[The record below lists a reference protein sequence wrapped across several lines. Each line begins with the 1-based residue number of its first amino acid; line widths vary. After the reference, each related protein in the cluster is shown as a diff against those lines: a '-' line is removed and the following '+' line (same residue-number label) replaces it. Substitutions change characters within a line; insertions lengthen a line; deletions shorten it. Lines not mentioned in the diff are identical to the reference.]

1 MESMRYGR
9 NEHSLVNQLYFNKKY
24 GLKKAYL
31 VSKTRIVYYASDK
44 SCLSSFLF
52 LGLYVVGMNIPP
64 AESINKKC
72 HSHWRFL
79 ASKWEWWWWFHH

>member
-44 SCLSSFLF
+44 SC
-52 LGLYVVGMNIPP
+52 
-64 AESINKKC
+64 
-72 HSHWRFL
+72 
-79 ASKWEWWWWFHH
+79 